1 MKIKR
6 IKSLQ
11 INAYTFKIVWDNSFS
26 GGSFDYIAREIII
39 GTKQADDTLLLAIL
53 CHELLEITAT
63 EMNVRLSR
71 PDCNSDYI
79 FVYDHRQHSTMS
91 EMFVG
96 LLLQFL
102 TD

>member
-6 IKSLQ
+6 IKSLR
-11 INAYTFKIVWDNSFS
+11 INAYTFKIIWDANIY
-26 GGSFDYIAREIII
+26 GGSFDYADRIITI
-39 GTKQADDTLLLAIL
+39 GTKTKDETVIL
-53 CHELLEITAT
+53 SNIIHELYEMTAV

-91 EMFVG
+91 EMFAG
-96 LLLQFL
+96 LLSQFL